1 MMSLVLLWTIA
12 FVAKSLAMTADLL
25 FKCFETFHA
34 KMASSACCCVG
45 FVFDTTLNESFVS
58 LL

>member
-1 MMSLVLLWTIA
+1 MSLVLLWTIA
-12 FVAKSLAMTADLL
+12 FVDKSFAITADLL
-25 FKCFETFHA
+25 FKCFETFQA

-45 FVFDTTLNESFVS
+45 FAFETTLNEFLVS